1 MTRCVRLQVAAFALS
16 AIALVGRV
24 AAADA
29 TADQLRS
36 PVGVWKTIDDKT
48 GKDRALVRI
57 YEQDQKFFARI
68 EHVLTPGDEARICNK
83 CRDER
88 RDQPVLGLVFMRG
101 MSRQDDEYRGGDILD
116 PETGSVYR
124 CKFQLADDGR
134 TLNVRGFIGFS
145 LFGRSQRWLR
155 Q

>member
-1 MTRCVRLQVAAFALS
+1 MTRCVRLQVAAFALV
-16 AIALVGRV
+16 AIALGGRV

-68 EHVLTPGDEARICNK
+68 EHVLTPGDEARICDK

-88 RDQPVLGLVFMRG
+88 RISQCSGWCSCAVCHGKTTIIAAATSSIRKRARSIAASSNWQM
-101 MSRQDDEYRGGDILD
+101 M
-116 PETGSVYR
+116 
-124 CKFQLADDGR
+124 AGR
-134 TLNVRGFIGFS
+134 
-145 LFGRSQRWLR
+145 
-155 Q
+155 